1 MSRKSSREKALEILY
16 GMEISKDTPEEAIES
31 FYENYEGDIA
41 EISKEYLEK
50 VVKGVFENKGE
61 LDQLIE
67 GKLQNW
73 KLERVSKVNLTI
85 LRIAI
90 YEMKYVEDVPS
101 KVALNEAIELCKKYS
116 DDKNKSF
123 INGVLDKILH
133 TN

>member
-31 FYENYEGDIA
+31 FYENYEGDIT

-50 VVKGVFENKGE
+50 VVKGVFENKEE

-73 KLERVSKVNLTI
+73 KLERVSKVNLSI

-90 YEMKYVEDVPS
+90 YEMKYIEDVPS